1 MKMLKRSP
9 LKKVSEKQRVKNREK
24 AEQTSKLHEWF
35 LSVWDEREEQDS
47 VGNRFVRCFETGKR
61 LSRGYYRENSCCY
74 SHILPKSKYPEF
86 VMLGSNLVI
95 VHPDAHAQYE
105 TFPEKAPKQF
115 ALKQE
120 LLNKLRNE

>member
-1 MKMLKRSP
+1 MQ
-9 LKKVSEKQRVKNREK
+9 KVSEKQKLKNKEK
-24 AEQTSKLHEWF
+24 AEKSRKLHEWF
-35 LSVWDEREEQDS
+35 LSIWDEREEIEN
-47 VGNRFVRCFETGKR
+47 GRRFVRCFETGVK
-61 LSRGYYRENSCCY
+61 LYRETYRQNSCVY
-74 SHILPKSKYPEF
+74 SHILPKSRYEEF
-86 VMLGSNLVI
+86 AMLGSNLVI

>member
-1 MKMLKRSP
+1 MLKRSP
-9 LKKVSEKQRVKNREK
+9 IKKLSEKQRVKNQEK
-24 AEQTSKLHEWF
+24 AEKSRKLHEWF
-35 LSVWDEREEQDS
+35 LSVWDEREEMEN
-47 VGNRFVRCFETGKR
+47 GRRFVRCFETGVK
-61 LSRGYYRENSCCY
+61 LYRETYRQNSCVY
-74 SHILPKSKYPEF
+74 SHIIPKSKRPDLATEDF
-86 VMLGSNLVI
+86 NLQI

>member
-1 MKMLKRSP
+1 MLKRSP
-9 LKKVSEKQRVKNREK
+9 IKKLSEKQRVKNQEK
-24 AEQTSKLHEWF
+24 AEKSRRLHEWF
-35 LSVWDEREEQDS
+35 IEIWKEREGFDKS
-47 VGNRFVRCFETGKR
+47 GRGYVTCFETGKK
-61 LSRGYYRENSCCY
+61 LYSDYYMSNSCCY
-74 SHILPKSKYPEF
+74 SHIIPKSKRPDLAMEDF
-86 VMLGSNLVI
+86 NLQI